1 MRFAIRN
8 LHASRVNLLMNDYAA
23 GLPSPMAFLGLA
35 ESIGRDLG
43 VEHWK
48 ARVLPILH
56 SVNVSDGRTKPEM
69 EPKSGTFTPIEII
82 EDLVGTVDVSLILD
96 LPGCENANDVG
107 SLLVCKRIAG
117 GTIKT
122 IKNKEVR
129 VEPVAHDGSCL
140 KSMPRGYAMV
150 RPDEVER
157 RLISS
162 GDLKQMERIAKIL
175 FPEIWAPGHGWI
187 VPVAV
192 GHRLLEDPDTVP
204 KRLRARSPD
213 IPHVFVEPC
222 VGIAELISVRNAR
235 LTGLDDDGMADRFW
249 SWCSEGSHVLAHPA
263 YHPHHS

>member
-1 MRFAIRN
+1 MRFTIRN
-8 LHASRVNLLMNDYAA
+8 LRASRVNLLMNDYAA

-43 VEHWK
+43 VQDWK

-56 SVNVSDGRTKPEM
+56 SVHVSDGRTKPEM
-69 EPKSGTFTPIEII
+69 EPKSGAFAPIEIV

-96 LPGCENANDVG
+96 LPGCENADEVG
-107 SLLVCKRIAG
+107 SRILCKRIAG
-117 GTIKT
+117 GTIV
-122 IKNKEVR
+122 NKDLR
-129 VEPVAHDGSCL
+129 VDVVPRDGSCL
-140 KSMPRGYAMV
+140 KKDIARGYAMV
-150 RPDEVER
+150 RPEEGER

-162 GDLKQMERIAKIL
+162 GDLSQMERIARIL
-175 FPEIWAPGHGWI
+175 FPAIREPGRGWI

-204 KRLRARSPD
+204 KRLRTRSPD

-235 LTGLDDDGMADRFW
+235 LTSLDEDGMADRFW
-249 SWCSEGSHVLAHPA
+249 SWSPKGSHILAHPA
-263 YHPHHS
+263 YHPHHA